1 MHFRLRIIILFC
13 VSIVLT
19 AACGDSNVLKNYT
32 EDLPFDMPS
41 ISEPNF
47 PDFSVNIS
55 DFGAVGDGH
64 SMNTKAIADAIE
76 KCLHKGGGTVLVPQG
91 IWLTGPV
98 QLKSNINLHLKE
110 GAVLLFSPHFEDYPL
125 IESNWEGQKQV
136 RCISPISAF
145 NLENIAITGKGII
158 DGSGEAW
165 RPVKKSKMTNRQWEE
180 LLASGGVVNDENNT
194 WWPSEEALN
203 GAAIIRK
210 LSKDSSTDIQK
221 YAAAREYLRPVMVNL
236 VNCKHVLL
244 DGPTFQNSPA
254 WNIHPLMC
262 ENMIIRNINVRN
274 PWYSQ
279 NGDGIDL
286 ESCHNVI
293 LYNSRFDVGDDA
305 ICLKSGRDEGGRRR
319 GKPTENVVIDG
330 CTVYHGHGGFTVGSE
345 MSGGVRNIS
354 LSNCTFLGTDVGL
367 RFKSTRGR
375 GGIVENI
382 YISNIYMKD
391 IPAEAIRFNMFY
403 DNSPPIPEEE
413 KTKQLPYLYRPI
425 VPVSEETPKFRN
437 IEIKNIYCRG
447 AEQAVLLQGLP
458 EMALSELIIDNL
470 IISAKKGLVCVDTE
484 DLVLKNIHIDIE
496 KGPVI
501 ACYNSK
507 NIEIDNIYKPD
518 IDGPLVTINGNK
530 TGKIKIR
537 QVNGVPD
544 ENLVDI
550 GNEVSQ
556 EVIFWK

>member
-1 MHFRLRIIILFC
+1 MHFILRIVILFYT
-13 VSIVLT
+13 STVLT
-19 AACGDSNVLKNYT
+19 ATCGDSDVLRKYT
-32 EDLPFDMPS
+32 ENLPFDMPLVT
-41 ISEPNF
+41 EPQF
-47 PDFSVNIS
+47 PDFSVTIS
-55 DFGAVGDGH
+55 DFGAVGDGIT
-64 SMNTKAIADAIE
+64 MNTKAIADAIE
-76 KCLHKGGGTVLVPQG
+76 KCLNNGGGTVLVPQG

-165 RPVKKSKMTNRQWEE
+165 RPVKKFKMTNRQWEE
-180 LLASGGVVNDENNT
+180 LLASGGTVDAENNI
-194 WWPSEEALN
+194 WWPSKEAMN
-203 GAAIIRK
+203 GAGLIRE
-210 LSKDSSTDIQK
+210 LSKDPSIDIK
-221 YAAAREYLRPVMVNL
+221 EYAAAREYLRPVLVNL
-236 VNCKHVLL
+236 VNCKRVLL

-286 ESCHNVI
+286 ESCRNVI
-293 LYNSRFDVGDDA
+293 LYDSRFDVGDDA
-305 ICLKSGRDEGGRRR
+305 ICLKAGKDEFGRKR
-319 GKPTENVVIDG
+319 GKAAENIVIDG

-354 LSNCTFLGTDVGL
+354 VSNCTFLGTDVGL

-375 GGIVENI
+375 GGVVENI

-403 DNSPPIPEEE
+403 DNSAPIPEDE
-413 KTKQLPYLYRPI
+413 KTISLPYLNRPTA
-425 VPVSEETPKFRN
+425 PVSEETPQFRN
-437 IEIKNIYCRG
+437 IEMKNIYCRD
-447 AEQAVLLQGLP
+447 AEQAALLQGLP
-458 EMALSELIIDNL
+458 EMALKNLIIDNL
-470 IISAKKGLVCVDTE
+470 TMSTKKGLVCVDAQ
-484 DLVLKNIHIDIE
+484 DVVLKNIHVVLK

-507 NIEIDNIYKPD
+507 DIDIDKIFLSD
-518 IDGPLVTINGNK
+518 IDGPIVTIHGNK

-537 QVNGVPD
+537 QVNGLPD

-550 GNEVSQ
+550 GDEVSP
-556 EVIFWK
+556 EVISWK

>member
-1 MHFRLRIIILFC
+1 MHIKLRIFLLFC
-13 VSIVLT
+13 IGTVLT
-19 AACGDSNVLKNYT
+19 AFGGDSDILRKYT
-32 EDLPFDMPS
+32 EDVPFDMPS
-41 ISEPNF
+41 ITEPQF

-64 SMNTKAIADAIE
+64 TINTKAIADAIE
-76 KCLHKGGGTVLVPQG
+76 KCLNNGGGTVLVPQG

-98 QLKSNINLHLKE
+98 QLKSNINLHLRE

-125 IESNWEGQKQV
+125 IKSTWEGRNEI
-136 RCISPISAF
+136 RCIAPISGF

-158 DGSGEAW
+158 DGSGDAW
-165 RPVKKSKMTNRQWEE
+165 RPVKKFKMTDRQWDQ
-180 LLASGGVVNDENNT
+180 LVASGGAINAKGNT
-194 WWPSEEALN
+194 WWPSEAAMN
-203 GAAIIRK
+203 GAALIRE
-210 LSKDSSTDIQK
+210 LSKDPSIDIK
-221 YAAAREYLRPVMVNL
+221 EYAAAREYLRPVMVNL
-236 VNCKHVLL
+236 VNCKRVLL

-286 ESCHNVI
+286 ESCRNVI
-293 LYNSRFDVGDDA
+293 LYHSRFDVGDDA
-305 ICLKSGRDEGGRRR
+305 ICLKSGRDELGRRR

-354 LSNCTFLGTDVGL
+354 VSNCTFLGTDVGL

-375 GGIVENI
+375 GGVVENI
-382 YISNIYMKD
+382 YISNIFMKD
-391 IPAEAIRFNMFY
+391 IPTEAVRFNMFY
-403 DNSPPIPEEE
+403 DNSPPIPENEND
-413 KTKQLPYLYRPI
+413 KSLPYLNRPI
-425 VPVSEETPKFRN
+425 APVSEETPQFRN
-437 IEIKNIYCRG
+437 IEMKNIYCRG
-447 AEQAVLLQGLP
+447 AKQAVLLQGLP
-458 EMALSELIIDNL
+458 EMTLSNLKIDNL
-470 IISAKKGLVCVDTE
+470 IMSAKKGLVCVDTE
-484 DLVLKNIHIDIE
+484 DLVLKNIHITTE

-507 NIEIDNIYKPD
+507 KIDIDNIYTSN
-518 IDGPLVTINGNK
+518 INGPLVTINGDK

-537 QVNGVPD
+537 QVNGLPD
-544 ENLVDI
+544 KNLVDI
-550 GNEVSQ
+550 GDEVSP
-556 EVIFWK
+556 EVISWQ